1 MKTIIIVAIAII
13 SLTSCSRWRIPDME
27 NKYLIVLKRDGNL
40 LKTKTRLASDIR
52 VDAAV
57 QDTMTSKVENGKA
70 TITTT
75 TLIGVTIPAK
85 TKGSIV
91 EEDGN
96 FYFVFKDK
104 KYRKKVGRLP
114 LNFERGFIY
123 IRIYIRTS
131 KMNIVGTKLVV
142 DNNNPGFELRIK
154 EDEKTESIKATN

>member
-1 MKTIIIVAIAII
+1 
-13 SLTSCSRWRIPDME
+13 ME

-40 LKTKTRLASDIR
+40 MKTKTRLASDIR

-96 FYFVFKDK
+96 FYFVFKEK
-104 KYRKKVGRLP
+104 EYRKKVGRLP
-114 LNFERGFIY
+114 LSLDRGF
-123 IRIYIRTS
+123 IYIRTS
-131 KMNIVGTKLVV
+131 KMNIVGTRLVV

>member
-1 MKTIIIVAIAII
+1 MKTILIVAIAII
-13 SLTSCSRWRIPDME
+13 SLTSCNRWRIPDME

-40 LKTKTRLASDIR
+40 MKTKTRLASDIR

-85 TKGSIV
+85 TKGNIV

-104 KYRKKVGRLP
+104 EYRKKVGRLP
-114 LNFERGFIY
+114 LNLDRGFIF
-123 IRIYIRTS
+123 IRTV
-131 KMNIVGTKLVV
+131 KMNMVGTRLVV

-154 EDEKTESIKATN
+154 EAEKTESIKATN

>member
-1 MKTIIIVAIAII
+1 MKTILIIVITII

-40 LKTKTRLASDIR
+40 VKTKVR
-52 VDAAV
+52 VSNDFRVEAAT
-57 QDTMTSKVENGKA
+57 QDTMTSRVESGKA

-75 TLIGVTIPAK
+75 TLKGVTIPSK

-96 FYFVFKDK
+96 FYFVFKEK
-104 KYRKKVGRLP
+104 EYQKKVGRIP
-114 LNFERGFIY
+114 LNVDKGN
-123 IRIYIRTS
+123 IYIRTYKS
-131 KMNIVGTKLVV
+131 KMVGTRLVV
-142 DNNNPGFELRIK
+142 DTNDPGFELRIK

>member
-1 MKTIIIVAIAII
+1 MKTILIVAIAII

-40 LKTKTRLASDIR
+40 MKTKTRLASDIR

-96 FYFVFKDK
+96 FYFVFKEK
-104 KYRKKVGRLP
+104 EYRKKVGRLP
-114 LNFERGFIY
+114 LNLERGF
-123 IRIYIRTS
+123 IYIRTS
-131 KMNIVGTKLVV
+131 KMNMVGTRLVV

>member
-96 FYFVFKDK
+96 FYFVFKEK
-104 KYRKKVGRLP
+104 EYRKKVGRLP

-123 IRIYIRTS
+123 IRTS
-131 KMNIVGTKLVV
+131 KMNIVGTRLVV

-154 EDEKTESIKATN
+154 EDEKTESIKANN

>member
-1 MKTIIIVAIAII
+1 MKTILIVAIAII

-40 LKTKTRLASDIR
+40 MKTKTRLASDIR

-85 TKGSIV
+85 TKGNIV

-104 KYRKKVGRLP
+104 EYRKKVGRLP
-114 LNFERGFIY
+114 LNLDRGFIF
-123 IRIYIRTS
+123 IRTV
-131 KMNIVGTKLVV
+131 KMNMVGTRLVV

-154 EDEKTESIKATN
+154 EAEKTESIKATN

>member
-1 MKTIIIVAIAII
+1 MKTILIVAIAII

-40 LKTKTRLASDIR
+40 MKTKTRLASDIR

-96 FYFVFKDK
+96 FYFVFKEK
-104 KYRKKVGRLP
+104 EYRKKVGRLP
-114 LNFERGFIY
+114 LSLDRGF
-123 IRIYIRTS
+123 IYIRTS
-131 KMNIVGTKLVV
+131 KMNIVGTRLVV

>member
-1 MKTIIIVAIAII
+1 MKTILIVAIAII

-40 LKTKTRLASDIR
+40 MKTKTRLASDIR

-96 FYFVFKDK
+96 FYFIFKEK
-104 KYRKKVGRLP
+104 EYRKKVGRLP
-114 LNFERGFIY
+114 LNLDRGF
-123 IRIYIRTS
+123 IYIRTS
-131 KMNIVGTKLVV
+131 KMNIVGTRLVV

>member
-1 MKTIIIVAIAII
+1 MKTILIVAIAII

-27 NKYLIVLKRDGNL
+27 TKYLIVLKRDGNL
-40 LKTKTRLASDIR
+40 MKTKTRLASDIR

-96 FYFVFKDK
+96 FYFVFKEK
-104 KYRKKVGRLP
+104 EYRKKVGRLP
-114 LNFERGFIY
+114 LNLDRGF
-123 IRIYIRTS
+123 IYIRTS
-131 KMNIVGTKLVV
+131 KMNIVGTRLVV
-142 DNNNPGFELRIK
+142 DNNNPGLELRIK

>member
-1 MKTIIIVAIAII
+1 MKTILIVAIAII

-40 LKTKTRLASDIR
+40 MKTKTRLASDIR

-96 FYFVFKDK
+96 FYFVFKEK
-104 KYRKKVGRLP
+104 EYRKKVGRLP
-114 LNFERGFIY
+114 LNLDRGF
-123 IRIYIRTS
+123 IYIRTS
-131 KMNIVGTKLVV
+131 KMNIVGTRLVV

>member
-96 FYFVFKDK
+96 FYFVFKEK
-104 KYRKKVGRLP
+104 EYRKKVGRLP
-114 LNFERGFIY
+114 LNLDRGF
-123 IRIYIRTS
+123 IYIRTS
-131 KMNIVGTKLVV
+131 KMNIVGTRLVV

-154 EDEKTESIKATN
+154 EDEKTESIKANN